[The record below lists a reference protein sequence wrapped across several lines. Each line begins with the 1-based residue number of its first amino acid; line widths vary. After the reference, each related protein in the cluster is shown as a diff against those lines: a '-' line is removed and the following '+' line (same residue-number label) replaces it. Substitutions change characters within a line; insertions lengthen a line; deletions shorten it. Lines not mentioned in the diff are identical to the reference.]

1 MTERAGKK
9 IKDSLLFREI
19 LIKSSDIT
27 NITVDFAYPSSRGKC
42 SKDPNIRVT
51 IFRIK
56 NTFT

>member
-27 NITVDFAYPSSRGKC
+27 NIAVNLAYPSRRGKW

-51 IFRIK
+51 IFRLK

>member
-27 NITVDFAYPSSRGKC
+27 NIAVNLAYPSSRGKWP
-42 SKDPNIRVT
+42 KDPNIRVT
-51 IFRIK
+51 IFRLK